1 MKKNIQKQF
10 MVVTTLA
17 IASTLFLISI
27 LCYDLFRA
35 QIFEELKTFAHVVL
49 YTKGNDVEGI
59 EQLAI
64 DYNKEPD
71 GNIRITLIDK
81 NGVVL
86 VDNRADISDMENHGD
101 REEVMEAWESG
112 TGVSVRTSDTIQKA
126 SYYVAVKLDD
136 NLVLRVST
144 NSNSIYGIFLKAIPL
159 VIVVVVL
166 LWILCML
173 LANYLTT
180 SIIKP
185 IKDMAEDIGD
195 RNTVQTYDELRP
207 IMETI
212 RKQHEDILQSAKM
225 RQEFTANVSHEL
237 KTPLTSISGY
247 SELIEAGMANEKDTR
262 HFAAEIHKNANRL
275 LSLINDTLELSKLD
289 TSSGEMQMEPVNVY
303 ELAVTCAAMLELNA
317 AKRGITIRVEGTD
330 AYILGSRQMIE
341 EVVYNLCDNAIRY
354 NKDNG
359 QVILSV
365 QDKIDTVIFKV
376 KDTGIGIP
384 KEHQARVFERFYRV
398 DKSRSKSTGG
408 TGLGLAIVK
417 HIVATHGATLELES
431 EVNVGST
438 ITVTFLKYI
447 RQEFSSTET
456 D

>member
-10 MVVTTLA
+10 MVITTLA

-35 QIFEELKTFAHVVL
+35 QVFEELKTFAHVVL

-59 EQLAI
+59 QAFAGEYMAGE
-64 DYNKEPD
+64 DSD
-71 GNIRITLIDK
+71 IRITLIDS

-86 VDNRADISDMENHGD
+86 VDSEADALSMEDHSD
-101 REEVMEAWESG
+101 REEVLEAWESG
-112 TGVSVRTSDTIQKA
+112 SGASVRTSDTMQKS
-126 SYYVAVKLDD
+126 SYYVAVKVDD
-136 NLVLRVST
+136 NLILRVST
-144 NSNSIYGIFLKAIPL
+144 SSSNLYDIFLKAIPL
-159 VIVVVVL
+159 IVVVVL
-166 LWILCML
+166 LLWILCMS
-173 LANYLTT
+173 LANVLTT

-185 IKDMAEDIGD
+185 IKSMAENIS
-195 RNTVQTYDELRP
+195 NKETVHVYEELYP
-207 IMETI
+207 IIDTI
-212 RKQHEDILQSAKM
+212 RAQHEDILESAKM

-247 SELIEAGMANEKDTR
+247 SELIEAGMANEEDTR
-262 HFAAEIHKNANRL
+262 RFAGEIHKNANRL

-289 TSSGEMQMEPVNVY
+289 TLDDEVQIEAVNLY
-303 ELAVTCAAMLELNA
+303 ELAVTCADMLKLNA
-317 AKRGITIRVEGTD
+317 AKRGISIRVEGTS
-330 AYILGSRQMIE
+330 AYVSGSRQMLE

-354 NKDNG
+354 NKENG
-359 QVILSV
+359 HVTLSV
-365 QDKIDTVIFKV
+365 QDKVDTVVFRV
-376 KDTGIGIP
+376 RDTGIGIP

-417 HIVATHGATLELES
+417 HIVAIHGAVLELES
-431 EVNVGST
+431 EVDVGSN
-438 ITVTFLKYI
+438 ITVTFLKNTKKEL
-447 RQEFSSTET
+447 QS